1 MSDFKQQFSQLTS
14 EYLLQM
20 RARGDELSHEAH
32 QAIEEIFV
40 DRGEH
45 LPPRPTKPI
54 FITTSKKKSGAEEL
68 LRVSAFLAIA
78 LFVSVAAHML
88 AHTWIGVVFTL
99 AVVIYLVA
107 KWFRRQTLPSDK
119 KAREDEE
126 KKIADEG
133 LTEMMV
139 CAANGDLVRIRELV
153 SYGVNVNDRSA
164 SGTTALM
171 YAARNNQLAVV
182 EFLLSSGADRSKK
195 TDKNSTALDI
205 AKKHGH
211 YEVAA
216 FLEKYAGV

>member
-14 EYLLQM
+14 EYLIQM
-20 RARGDELSHEAH
+20 RARGDELSDEAH
-32 QAIEEIFV
+32 QEIEEIFA

-45 LPPRPTKPI
+45 LPPRPNKPI
-54 FITTSKKKSGAEEL
+54 FITASKKKSGIEEL

-78 LFVSVAAHML
+78 LFVSVVAHML

-99 AVVIYLVA
+99 VVVVYFVA
-107 KWFRRQTLPSDK
+107 KWLRRKTLSSDE

-126 KKIADEG
+126 RKIEEEG

-139 CAANGDLVRIRELV
+139 CAANADLARIRELV
-153 SYGVNVNDRSA
+153 SYGVNVNDRTA

-171 YAARNNQLAVV
+171 YAARNNNLEVV
-182 EFLLSSGADRSKK
+182 EFLLASGADKSIR
-195 TDKNSTALDI
+195 TDKKSTASDI

-211 YEVAA
+211 HEVAT
-216 FLEKYAGV
+216 FLDKHVGV